1 MAKLPSQQGT
11 GKVAT
16 TERRQRR
23 VLRCL
28 DWRVEGLEKMQKE
41 GSVSHTWLVAR
52 RRRVSEREWRIVDYM
67 AS

>member
-11 GKVAT
+11 GEVAT

-41 GSVSHTWLVAR
+41 GSVSRTWLVAR
-52 RRRVSEREWRIVDYM
+52 RRRVSEREWRIADYT